1 MLVPPELQPQKAP
14 RPAKRSTCAVTGLP
28 ARYSSFA
35 KQEKRKPDPRCCGGI
50 SDDFLCVNCFLCL
63 LSTAVLDPVPTHAV
77 HSSMLA
83 QTNRSHGTLG
93 WRPLLTFQG
102 LLDNC
107 QVSGCRA
114 TPLRSLNQLLPDQAA
129 CCLSSSGL
137 ADSTPQP
144 CSHF

>member
-1 MLVPPELQPQKAP
+1 M
-14 RPAKRSTCAVTGLP
+14 
-28 ARYSSFA
+28 
-35 KQEKRKPDPRCCGGI
+35 
-50 SDDFLCVNCFLCL
+50 NCLLCL
-63 LSTAVLDPVPTHAV
+63 LSTAVLDPVPTPAV

-93 WRPLLTFQG
+93 WRPLLTIGG

-114 TPLRSLNQLLPDQAA
+114 TTPRSLNQLLPDQAA

-137 ADSTPQP
+137 ASLTPQP
-144 CSHF
+144 ASQLQAPVAVLWVLILLALGPTMMLWRRYRDPVTGLPYHDLAAYRTLAAHYHLQE